1 MAPFNIT
8 LTVIPLYITHN
19 GCYAKSLNLILC
31 LGIFLKVVAYL
42 CCNLVHFFWG
52 PFLLA
57 VLQRAMFVWRQ
68 KWVLV
73 KSSNPLIF
81 QHCLNGRGINLRSI
95 PLNWTYHGL
104 EIQLFCYTI
113 NSQIMDNKNSLHTW
127 SIPIIIPY
135 DDIFSRNWCLVTF
148 CLDFSA
154 G

>member
-1 MAPFNIT
+1 MKQYCGLFFFFKQKT
-8 LTVIPLYITHN
+8 
-19 GCYAKSLNLILC
+19 
-31 LGIFLKVVAYL
+31 AYEIGQWLEFRRVLFRSL

-81 QHCLNGRGINLRSI
+81 QHCLNGRGIHLRSI
-95 PLNWTYHGL
+95 PLNLTYHGL

-113 NSQIMDNKNSLHTW
+113 NSQIMDNKNCLHTW
-127 SIPIIIPY
+127 SIPIIILY
-135 DDIFSRNWCLVTF
+135 DDIFSRNWRLVTF
-148 CLDFSA
+148 CLVFAA